1 MSASVVSASSASV
14 VLAARASAS
23 LRGGRAPGVM
33 SPVARP
39 PRSPRGGLTVLAA
52 KGRNAR
58 LAGRDK
64 KAQRREDDK
73 MLDGVERAAEKRA
86 EKLAA
91 KTKREPGLK
100 YSKRGKVSSQPGQ
113 VSKAA
118 LKRIREA
125 TAASKAVEEV
135 DEERAAE
142 KRQEY
147 QRAQS
152 RGIPQVVTDRMLKRI
167 SLFSGVPL
175 LFGFSTGPAF
185 YALKVFAHV
194 DVAPW
199 QFFFAST
206 ATFGAALVGI
216 TYGVMSA
223 SWEPARE
230 GTFWGVEEIRANIP
244 VLLQN
249 VAGKAAGKD
258 GSDFPDEW
266 DDGEP

>member
-14 VLAARASAS
+14 ALAARSSAS

-33 SPVARP
+33 SPVTRP

-86 EKLAA
+86 DKRAA

-135 DEERAAE
+135 DEQRAAE

-152 RGIPQVVTDRMLKRI
+152 RGIPQAVTDRMLKRI
-167 SLFSGVPL
+167 SISAASPSSSGSPRVPR
-175 LFGFSTGPAF
+175 STPSRCSPTSTSPRGSSSSRPPPPSARR
-185 YALKVFAHV
+185 
-194 DVAPW
+194 W
-199 QFFFAST
+199 WASPT
-206 ATFGAALVGI
+206 A
-216 TYGVMSA
+216 S
-223 SWEPARE
+223 
-230 GTFWGVEEIRANIP
+230 
-244 VLLQN
+244 
-249 VAGKAAGKD
+249 
-258 GSDFPDEW
+258 
-266 DDGEP
+266 